1 MSHRARKRFGQNFL
15 NDRGVIERIVDAV
28 GEPDDTPLV
37 EIGPGLA
44 ALTLP
49 LLERHGCLNV
59 IEVDRDLV
67 AKLKSRNLPGLVVH
81 EGDALEVDF
90 VTLAQQLDTRAGSRV
105 GSRAD
110 DRLDPA
116 KLRLVG
122 NLPYN
127 IGTPLILKLV
137 RQQAAVRSL
146 HVMLQLEVIER
157 LTATPGNKHWG
168 RLSVMT
174 NAVFDITRLFD
185 VPPEAFDPA
194 PKVQSAVAR
203 LVPRESVPTQA
214 QLDVLEK
221 VARLAF
227 ANRRKTLRNNF
238 KGILAPEAL
247 EQAGVNPGDRAE
259 RLELNQL
266 QALAE
271 LLPVSASDTMP
282 GQGN

>member
-90 VTLAQQLDTRAGSRV
+90 VTLAQQLDTRAGS
-105 GSRAD
+105 
-110 DRLDPA
+110 L
-116 KLRLVG
+116 
-122 NLPYN
+122 
-127 IGTPLILKLV
+127 
-137 RQQAAVRSL
+137 
-146 HVMLQLEVIER
+146 ER